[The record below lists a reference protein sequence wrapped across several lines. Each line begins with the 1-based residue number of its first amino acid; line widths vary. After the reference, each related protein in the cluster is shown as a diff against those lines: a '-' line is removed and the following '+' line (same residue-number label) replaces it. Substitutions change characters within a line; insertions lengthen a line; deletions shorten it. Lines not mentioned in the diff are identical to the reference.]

1 MFKKF
6 TSIAI
11 ILAFSILI
19 MTVIFILRIHVL
31 PPQIPLFYSRL
42 EGDAQI
48 TDVLMIFL
56 LPALSSTIVAANHF
70 VTRKYFKENHFVKMV
85 AYYVNISVIIIIT
98 FIFIRIIFL
107 VT

>member
-1 MFKKF
+1 MFKKLA
-6 TSIAI
+6 SLPLV
-11 ILAFSILI
+11 LAFSILI
-19 MTVIFILRIHVL
+19 MTGIFILRIPLL

-56 LPALSSTIVAANHF
+56 LPALSSTIVAVNHF
-70 VTRKYFKENHFVKMV
+70 VTRKYFKENHFVQMV
-85 AYYVNISVIIIIT
+85 TYYVNISVIIIIT